1 MDFVMIF
8 LQFIVL
14 LPYPLIMCFLSIH
27 FVWTV
32 WEKKSYQTRGVE
44 YTQADDPIMFY
55 VAIGIGMFSLVF
67 HFGLLL
73 VFVKFLIEKLPF

>member
-1 MDFVMIF
+1 
-8 LQFIVL
+8 
-14 LPYPLIMCFLSIH
+14 MCFLSIH

-32 WEKKSYQTRGVE
+32 WEKKNYQTTWVE

-73 VFVKFLIEKLPF
+73 IVVKFLIEKLPV